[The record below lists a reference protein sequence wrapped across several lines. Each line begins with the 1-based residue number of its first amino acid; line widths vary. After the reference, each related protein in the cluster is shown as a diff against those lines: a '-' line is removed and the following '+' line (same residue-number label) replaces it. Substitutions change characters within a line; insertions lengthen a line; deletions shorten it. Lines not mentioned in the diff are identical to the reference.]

1 MEKKKYISAILLFAF
16 SFVLT
21 HDMITHHHHDD
32 HDEISRVEDE
42 GHNHSHQH
50 DKKEQS
56 HHDDSQE
63 HQHRNGESIDDFSH
77 LSHKLAS
84 TKIIISDDT
93 NFQKKPFTNQFCITT
108 SQAFSSLEL
117 LVRLKP
123 PNYISTTSLQRFSSK
138 HFLNRGPP
146 IFTI

>member
-1 MEKKKYISAILLFAF
+1 MKKKKYISAILLVAF
-16 SFVLT
+16 SFILT
-21 HDMITHHHHDD
+21 HDIITHHHHDD
-32 HDEISRVEDE
+32 HDEISRIENE
-42 GHNHSHQH
+42 GQDHSHQH
-50 DKKEQS
+50 DKKEQN
-56 HHDDSQE
+56 HDDKDQE
-63 HQHRNGESIDDFSH
+63 HHHGNGESISLYSH

-84 TKIIISDDT
+84 TKIIISDGT
-93 NFQKKPFTNQFCITT
+93 NFRKKPFTNQFCITT
-108 SQAFSSLEL
+108 NQAFRSLEL